1 MIVKV
6 MSVMIEV
13 LTTNAV
19 VNIIASRKEFDW
31 QNNSEQWYWTILR
44 WNYYKLIYRTN
55 LPMTIMAIW
64 RGNVT
69 RHKITMAV
77 ITIKENKAIHQRV
90 KLKDCGCRRESF
102 NRFSEFT
109 DKIHDTLNSTLKHA
123 LKIPTEKVE
132 ERKSHSRLRLV
143 LDKKTRNKIL

>member
-1 MIVKV
+1 
-6 MSVMIEV
+6 
-13 LTTNAV
+13 
-19 VNIIASRKEFDW
+19 
-31 QNNSEQWYWTILR
+31 
-44 WNYYKLIYRTN
+44 
-55 LPMTIMAIW
+55 
-64 RGNVT
+64 
-69 RHKITMAV
+69 MAV

-90 KLKDCGCRRESF
+90 KLKDCGCR
-102 NRFSEFT
+102 NHLIVFSEFT